1 MNIILKGKAL
11 QALVSVIGI
20 GAVGTVSYV
29 VMNGSE
35 KEAGGHAH
43 APDAGSHTHGEVI
56 AGGKNSLYPVVSVVQ
71 PRSVS
76 DADGSIEAAGQVL
89 ADKHADIYPR
99 REGVVQ
105 SLSVNLGDT
114 VKKGQ
119 VIASLQP
126 DKDQSELSAELTFKQ
141 RELEIA
147 RERLTSSSETQETIA
162 EVSLEAGKKNNAARL
177 QKIDAEIEAIKIS
190 TTQAKSSVENAAYDL
205 IDAAT
210 ILMYTQTDAISRYND
225 YGPYDFYRRKEIFY
239 PRDDEAKAVEQ
250 QLLDLF
256 RGLKS
261 NSFNGKPLVLVKQ
274 AMDTASAVRSIT
286 ANASKVADYSDE
298 NANQRGEIS
307 EVVDHLAE
315 ISLELITS
323 ASTLSV
329 LGAEKQSILAESTQ
343 NILEITN
350 VGRGSQLDISLL
362 EAEVERI
369 RNQMGAARTVYAP
382 FSGVITKRHIN
393 VGDSVNL
400 DKPLFT
406 LVDNN
411 NMFVRFHITETDLP
425 FITKDTVITF
435 APTSAPS
442 HLHYA
447 IIKRIAQAID
457 PDTRTIL
464 VEAELDPDDRDGHA
478 LSQMTVRAHI
488 PTTHTDGLLSVPES
502 AIELGPTSNQLWIV
516 SAQVEAE
523 LRTVKV
529 QYIHK
534 SSAYIE
540 EGLTG
545 DEWVI
550 VKSPVDLKENLEIDT
565 TTES

>member
-1 MNIILKGKAL
+1 MNFSITGKAL
-11 QALVSVIGI
+11 QMLVSVIGI
-20 GAVGTVSYV
+20 GVLGTITYV
-29 VMNGSE
+29 VLSSSE
-35 KEAGGHAH
+35 EDAGGHAH

-56 AGGKNSLYPVVSVVQ
+56 AGGKNSLYPVVTVVQ
-71 PRSVS
+71 PSTPSV
-76 DADGSIEAAGQVL
+76 AENSIEAAGQVL

-105 SLSVNLGDT
+105 SLSVNLGDA
-114 VKKGQ
+114 VRKGQ

-126 DKDQSELSAELTFKQ
+126 DKDQSELSAELTFKI

-147 RERLTSSSETQETIA
+147 KERLTTSSETQETIA
-162 EVSLEAGKKNNAARL
+162 EVSLEAGKKDKAARL
-177 QKIDAEIEAIKIS
+177 QKIDAEIEVIKIS
-190 TTQAKSSVENAAYDL
+190 SMQAESSVENAAYDL

-210 ILMYTQTDAISRYND
+210 VLMYTQTDAISRHND
-225 YGPYDFYRRKEIFY
+225 YGAYDFYRRKDIFY

-250 QLLDLF
+250 KLLDLF
-256 RGLKS
+256 RELRS
-261 NSFNGKPLVLVKQ
+261 DSFKGQPLELVKQ
-274 AMDTASAVRSIT
+274 AMDTGSAVRSIT

-425 FITKDTVITF
+425 FITKETVITF

-442 HLHYA
+442 HLHNA
-447 IIKRIAQAID
+447 TIKRIAQAID
-457 PDTRTIL
+457 PETRTIL
-464 VEAELDPDDRDGHA
+464 VEAQLNPDDEDGHA
-478 LSQMTVRAHI
+478 LSQMTVRAYI
-488 PTTHTDGLLSVPES
+488 PTTHIEGLLSVPE
-502 AIELGPTSNQLWIV
+502 AAVELGGRADRIWIV
-516 SAQVEAE
+516 NDAVEAE
-523 LRTVKV
+523 PLTVKV
-529 QYIHK
+529 EYIHK
-534 SSAYIE
+534 GVVYIN
-540 EGLTG
+540 EGLAG
-545 DEWVI
+545 DEWI
-550 VKSPVDLKENLEIDT
+550 IIKSPVELEEGLEIDT
-565 TTES
+565 TTQS